1 MLLPSCSPPTVQAS
15 CSSVPPEKG
24 ERKSK
29 CQLQAFKGARKLY
42 TTSIDWFMSI
52 LAAISYSCSWFLCP
66 GRTVLLPSPL
76 ESPEQDICSLINPI
90 KPSVIYQAFYLRPCC
105 RNTRSLMPE
114 LTIQSI
120 QILQVQRKG
129 SAWRSLPLS
138 TAGYVTQNCPQ
149 HTELRL
155 ALGLWN
161 KNTAAT

>member
-1 MLLPSCSPPTVQAS
+1 MPSCSPPTVRSS
-15 CSSVPPEKG
+15 CSSVPPKKG
-24 ERKSK
+24 ENNKRKY
-29 CQLQAFKGARKLY
+29 QLQAFKGARKLI
-42 TTSIDWFMSI
+42 TTSTDWYMSI

-76 ESPEQDICSLINPI
+76 RSPEQDICILINSI

-105 RNTRSLMPE
+105 RHTHSFMPG
-114 LTIQSI
+114 LTIHST
-120 QILQVQRKG
+120 QILQVWRKG

-138 TAGYVTQNCPQ
+138 TVGYVTQNCPQ
-149 HTELRL
+149 NMKLHL